1 MHGPLPSDTAREL
14 AGLIERHAGQDG
26 VHETAIPRL
35 ALIRSSHTTEPLHA
49 IHQPAVCF
57 VAQGRKRVMAGDAHH
72 VYDAAKYLVVSVE
85 LPIVG
90 QIIEASAQSPYLCL
104 RLDLDPAAIN
114 ALMLDAGVP
123 PSGDGAPLPSLALSA
138 VTLELLDAVVRL
150 VRLLEEPNDIPVL
163 APLAE
168 REILYRLL
176 LGEQS
181 PRLRQIAMADSK
193 LQQVNRAIS
202 WIKNN
207 FREPFSIE
215 ILASEARMSASA
227 LHQHFKAI
235 TAMSPLQYQK
245 QLRLHEARRL
255 LLTRATDAAT
265 SGHAVGYDSPSQ
277 FSREYKRLF
286 GAPPAQDVARLRAS
300 PRWLQM
306 L

>member
-49 IHQPAVCF
+49 VHQPAVCF

-300 PRWLQM
+300 PHWLQM